1 MEDSIQIQA
10 WLKEVKIPYISTA
23 TKVLK
28 VKKSRVKETLFITIQ
43 SLINLHRRVLESQ
56 KLHSEHLQLLILSL
70 KLGQKKTFWSRMR
83 EVY

>member
-10 WLKEVKIPYISTA
+10 WQKEVKIPYRSTA

-70 KLGQKKTFWSRMR
+70 KLGQKKTFWSRMK

>member
-10 WLKEVKIPYISTA
+10 WLKEVKITYISTA

-43 SLINLHRRVLESQ
+43 SLINLHKRVLESQ
-56 KLHSEHLQLLILSL
+56 KLHSEHLQPLILSL
-70 KLGQKKTFWSRMR
+70 KLGQKKTFWLRMR

>member
-1 MEDSIQIQA
+1 MEDSTQIQA
-10 WLKEVKIPYISTA
+10 WLKEVKIIYISTA

-56 KLHSEHLQLLILSL
+56 KLHSEHQQLLILSL

-83 EVY
+83 AVY